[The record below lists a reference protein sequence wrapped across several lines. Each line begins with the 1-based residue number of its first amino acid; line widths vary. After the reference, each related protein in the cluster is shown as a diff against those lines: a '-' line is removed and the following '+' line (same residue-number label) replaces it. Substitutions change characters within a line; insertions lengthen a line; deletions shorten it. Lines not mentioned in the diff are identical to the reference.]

1 LKLSNDSKELIVF
14 LSIIA
19 TVISIFSFVLFGIT
33 GVRVFIGIIF
43 MSLPFY
49 LLLDNFKLTL
59 GEKFVFSII
68 LGITIL
74 PSLAFLL
81 GFVISFRLAIWA
93 VFIVLIIAAVVLKK
107 FKGSKVE

>member
-1 LKLSNDSKELIVF
+1 MKLSNDSKELIVF

-19 TVISIFSFVLFGIT
+19 VVIAIFSFALFGIT

-49 LLLDNFKLTL
+49 LLLDNFKITP

-81 GFVISFRLAIWA
+81 GFVISFRLAILA
-93 VFIVLIIAAVVLKK
+93 VFIVLVIAAVTLKK
-107 FKGSKVE
+107 YKKSKKS

>member
-1 LKLSNDSKELIVF
+1 LKLSNDSKTLVVF

-19 TVISIFSFVLFGIT
+19 VVIAIFSFALFGIT
-33 GVRVFIGIIF
+33 GVRVFIGITF

-49 LLLDNFKLTL
+49 LLLDNFELTL

-74 PSLAFLL
+74 PSLAFIL
-81 GFVISFRLAIWA
+81 GFVISFRLAIGA
-93 VFIVLIIAAVVLKK
+93 VFILLVAAAVALRKYKK
-107 FKGSKVE
+107 SKKG

>member
-1 LKLSNDSKELIVF
+1 MKLSNDSKELVIF

-19 TVISIFSFVLFGIT
+19 VVIAIFSFALFGIT

-49 LLLDNFKLTL
+49 LLLDNFNLAS
-59 GEKFVFSII
+59 GEEFVFSII
-68 LGITIL
+68 FGITVL

-81 GFVISFRLAIWA
+81 GFLVSFRLAIWI
-93 VFIVLIIAAVVLKK
+93 VFIVFIIAAVVLRKYKK
-107 FKGSKVE
+107 KDI

>member
-1 LKLSNDSKELIVF
+1 MKLSNDSKELIVF

-19 TVISIFSFVLFGIT
+19 IVIAIFSFALFGIT
-33 GVRVFIGIIF
+33 GIRVFLGIIF
-43 MSLPFY
+43 ISLPFY

-93 VFIVLIIAAVVLKK
+93 VFIVLIIAAVVLRKYKK
-107 FKGSKVE
+107 KDI